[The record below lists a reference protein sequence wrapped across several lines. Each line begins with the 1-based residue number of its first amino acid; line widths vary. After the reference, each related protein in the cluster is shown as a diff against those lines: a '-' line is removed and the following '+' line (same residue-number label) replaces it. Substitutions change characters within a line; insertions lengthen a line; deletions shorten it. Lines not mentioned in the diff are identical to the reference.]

1 MQFVTLD
8 GVYQGPGSPDEDPT
22 DHFTRGGWMVPHMDP
37 IFVDQAV
44 SWLGQAD
51 ALLLGRRTYEAFSQA
66 WPQITDP
73 DDPFTERM
81 NGLPKYVA
89 SHTLTEAPWSPT
101 TIVAGDVATEVAAL
115 KEQPGRELQIHG
127 SGRLAQSLLAAGLVD
142 EVRLVITPTVVGQGR
157 RLFPTEGP
165 AIGMNVVSNTTTP
178 GGLIILVLET
188 IDTPHFAEYGGVGA
202 IDPASPTPAD
212 M

>member
-1 MQFVTLD
+1 MRLTLMQFITLD

-22 DHFTRGGWMVPHMDP
+22 DNFTRGGWMVPHMDHT
-37 IFVDQAV
+37 FVDQAV
-44 SWLGQAD
+44 SWLGRAD
-51 ALLLGRRTYEAFSQA
+51 ALLLSRRTYEAFSQA

-81 NGLPKYVA
+81 NGLPKYVE
-89 SHTLTEAPWSPT
+89 SHTLTEAPWAPS
-101 TIVAGDVATEVAAL
+101 TILADDVATEVAAL
-115 KEQPGRELQIHG
+115 KEQPGREPQIHG

-165 AIGMNVVSNTTTP
+165 AVGMNVVSNTTTP
-178 GGLIILVLET
+178 GGLTILVPET
-188 IDTPHFAEYGGVGA
+188 IDTPHFAE
-202 IDPASPTPAD
+202 
-212 M
+212 